1 MARDPWSIRV
11 GLRRRPEDTLS
22 VLSASGQLI
31 DLSNASAITAT
42 LRRRDRWQYQA
53 LDALEACGELS
64 YCMFVLSGLMSRL
77 TLYAAEFPPEADSD
91 PIRTENTAV
100 IDTVNRLGTPLERSE
115 IQRELTTGLLVPA
128 ECYLTCLQPT
138 AGRPNTKELWEIRS
152 IDEVE
157 ESGSKVLLRDSPEDE
172 SPIYLDQSS
181 GDTFI
186 RIWRRHPRWKSK
198 AFSPIK
204 PLLDD
209 IDQLLWW
216 KAAGSAAAKNRLT
229 LAGALGIPQN
239 LETPSENEDDARLSG
254 SDRFVKRIYNAAI
267 AAITNPG
274 SGPASIPIFY
284 TYPPNDSGKSGL
296 DYLSMDR
303 PQDDFLENRINQITA
318 TVNRGLPV
326 PPEVISGLA
335 GATHFGGG
343 QIEEALFSQHI
354 EPTAVLLVSSLTTAF
369 LHPILRKMGIPNP
382 EKYLIWYD
390 NSNLI
395 IHRDMGQAADKGF
408 EYGTVSPSAW
418 RRERG
423 FSERDAPSEEERAA
437 MMEWLRS
444 LRGREEIRPQDM
456 KTPVDSDPNR
466 TPKENPVGER
476 TPEGEDRGPGMKG
489 KGQPILSSANPAN
502 SPNGHSPELISRL
515 QVFSDATIRRALERA
530 GNKLRSRAG
539 KFPEYRK
546 TLTSVPGESVA
557 AHLGPKM
564 VEKLDTSDLFDGC
577 FNYVPG
583 RVEFIVHNTLP
594 DARLHTL
601 AASAAL
607 STLLHETCKRHL
619 YNPPT
624 EDYLIS
630 ESDLETVVS
639 KLTGDA

>member
-1 MARDPWSIRV
+1 MARDPFMVRM
-11 GLRRRPEDTLS
+11 GMRRRPDDTLS
-22 VLSASGQLI
+22 ILSASGQLI
-31 DLSNASAITAT
+31 DLSSASAITAT

-64 YCMFVLSGLMSRL
+64 YCIFVLSGLMSRL
-77 TLYAAEFPPEADSD
+77 TLFAAEFPPEADSD
-91 PIRTENTAV
+91 PIRTDNPKV
-100 IDTVNRLGTPLERSE
+100 IETVNRLGTPLERSE

-128 ECYLTCLQPT
+128 ECYLVCLQP
-138 AGRPNTKELWEIRS
+138 GENRDNEKELWEIRS

-157 ESGSKVLLRDSPEDE
+157 ESGSKVLVRDSPEDE
-172 SPIYLDQSS
+172 HPIHLDPSRN
-181 GDTFI
+181 DTFI

-239 LETPSENEDDARLSG
+239 LETPAESEEDARLSG

-303 PQDDFLENRINQITA
+303 PQDDFLENRINQITE
-318 TVNRGLPV
+318 TVTRGLPL
-326 PPEVISGLA
+326 PPEMVKGLG
-335 GATHFGGG
+335 GATHWGGS
-343 QIEEALFSQHI
+343 QIEESVFREHV

-369 LHPILRKMGIPNP
+369 LHPILRKMGVENP

-395 IHRDMGQAADKGF
+395 VHRDMGQAADKGF
-408 EYGTVSPSAW
+408 EYGLVSPEAW

-423 FSERDAPSEEERAA
+423 FNKRDAPSEAEKAE
-437 MMEWLRS
+437 MLEWLKG
-444 LRGREEIRPQDM
+444 LRGRDEIQPRDTI
-456 KTPVDSDPNR
+456 TPVSLDPNKA
-466 TPKENPVGER
+466 PQQNPPGDR

-489 KGQPILSSANPAN
+489 KGQPILSSANSA
-502 SPNGHSPELISRL
+502 NGHSDELISRL

-530 GNKLRSRAG
+530 GNKLRSRAA

-557 AHLGPKM
+557 AHLGPKL

-594 DARLHTL
+594 DSRLHTL
-601 AASAAL
+601 AASSAL
-607 STLLHETCKRHL
+607 STLMHETCKLHL

-624 EDYLIS
+624 AEYLIS

-639 KLTGDA
+639 KLTGEK

>member
-1 MARDPWSIRV
+1 MANDPWMIRM
-11 GLRRRPEDTLS
+11 GLRRRPEETF
-22 VLSASGQLI
+22 VASGQLV
-31 DLSNASAITAT
+31 DLKSADAVQSI

-64 YCMFVLSGLMSRL
+64 YTMFILSGLMSRL
-77 TLYAAEFPPEADSD
+77 TLFGAEFPEDSD
-91 PIRTENTAV
+91 AEPIRTDNQQV
-100 IDTVNRLGTPLERSE
+100 IDIVYRLGTPLQRAE
-115 IQRELTTGLLVPA
+115 IQRELTTALLVPA
-128 ECYLTCLQPT
+128 EGYLVGLQPS
-138 AGRPNTKELWEIRS
+138 AGRDNTEELWEIRS

-157 ESGSKVLLRDSPEDE
+157 ESGSGVILRDSPHDE
-172 SPIYLDQSS
+172 HPIRLNPDI

-186 RIWRRHPRWKSK
+186 RIWRRHPRWKSL

-216 KAAGSAAAKNRLT
+216 KAASAAAAKNRLT

-239 LETPSENEDDARLSG
+239 LETPSESEEDARLSG
-254 SDRFVKRIYNAAI
+254 SDRFVKRIYEAAK

-274 SGPASIPIFY
+274 SGAASIPIFY

-303 PQDDFLENRINQITA
+303 PQDDFLENRINQITD
-318 TVNRGLPV
+318 TVKRGLPI
-326 PPEVISGLA
+326 PSEVVSGL
-335 GATHFGGG
+335 GNATHWGGG
-343 QIEEALFSQHI
+343 QIEEGLFSQHL

-369 LHPILRKMGIPNP
+369 MQPILRKSGVSNP
-382 EKYLIWYD
+382 SRYLFWYD
-390 NSNLI
+390 NSNLVV
-395 IHRDMGQAADKGF
+395 HRDMGQASDKGV
-408 EYGTVSPSAW
+408 EYGAVSLAAW

-423 FSERDAPSEEERAA
+423 FSERDAPSEQERAE
-437 MMEWLRS
+437 MMEWLRG

-456 KTPVDSDPNR
+456 KTPADSDPNK
-466 TPKENPVGER
+466 TPQENPVGER
-476 TPEGEDRGPGMKG
+476 TTEGEDRAAPARG
-489 KGQPILSSANPAN
+489 KGQPILSSAN
-502 SPNGHSPELISRL
+502 SSNGHSDELISRL

-530 GNKLRSRAG
+530 GNKLRSRAA

-557 AHLGPKM
+557 AHLGPKL

-624 EDYLIS
+624 EEYLIS
-630 ESDLETVVS
+630 ESDLTTVVS
-639 KLTGDA
+639 KLTGEK